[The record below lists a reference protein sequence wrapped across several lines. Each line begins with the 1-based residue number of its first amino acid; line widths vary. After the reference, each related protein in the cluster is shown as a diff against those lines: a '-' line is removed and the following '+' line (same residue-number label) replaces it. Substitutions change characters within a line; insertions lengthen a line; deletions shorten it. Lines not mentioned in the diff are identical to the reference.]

1 MGFWWGSGGNVIE
14 VRYYYGGAFG
24 YIVTVLRDYYGSMVG
39 MFGSTN
45 VGVLMWWGCL
55 LCSGVW

>member
-39 MFGSTN
+39 MFESTN
-45 VGVLMWWGCL
+45 VVGVFVM
-55 LCSGVW
+55 